1 MAQHSDLEA
10 GIELPNIPALVALS
24 SAREPVRI
32 PKQSR
37 LRSKWKPK
45 FHPPRIEQA
54 SEQVDQFF
62 ETLRAELRKGSR
74 EHCLFV
80 CWENEVNN
88 HRAVPILINN
98 REDKVKKKKNKYS
111 GSFSNLKTATLLPI
125 VKAEARKGSPL
136 SKESDKSSDSGTLI
150 LKGLLI
156 AYPSPRRDSS
166 YYYILP

>member
-1 MAQHSDLEA
+1 MILAVVFSIGYFESSPQREGRFSPFAKMAQHSDLEA

-98 REDKVKKKKNKYS
+98 RGDKVMVYPIPCLK
-111 GSFSNLKTATLLPI
+111 SFSSLVA
-125 VKAEARKGSPL
+125 A
-136 SKESDKSSDSGTLI
+136 I
-150 LKGLLI
+150 LCRFI
-156 AYPSPRRDSS
+156 
-166 YYYILP
+166 